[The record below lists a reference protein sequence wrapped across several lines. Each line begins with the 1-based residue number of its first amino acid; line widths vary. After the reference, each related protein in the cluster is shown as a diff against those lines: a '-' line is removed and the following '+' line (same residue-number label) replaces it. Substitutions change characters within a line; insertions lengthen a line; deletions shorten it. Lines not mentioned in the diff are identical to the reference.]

1 MKLGRYQLTFSREE
15 PKAAKSEKGAR
26 YTDRAQHV
34 HTPSDAMKIAAVYRA
49 VSLISD
55 SVATLPLIYKRRDR
69 SGNYFKPYDTGPG
82 AVLHNLL
89 TVRPNRRQT
98 SFILF
103 KNLVSQ
109 VLLLGNAYAY
119 LRRDSYGQPMELLLL
134 TPYSCS
140 YDPWSDTYYVEDSIN
155 SVRGIFPG
163 DEILHF
169 KNVSLDGGYTGVS
182 TISFAAQTLGI
193 AATAAAETQTR
204 FATGGKFKAIL
215 HNDYSMKGWGEYQD
229 DQMKSNAEQIQEA
242 IDSGQD
248 IIPVRGDGKLDQI
261 SMSSVDMQFLENIK
275 LTITEIARFF
285 NVPKSKLFD
294 DSNANY
300 KSAEIATVGFYADCL
315 SPILTMIES
324 EFKAKLIPWKAYSDY
339 KFKYD
344 LSKLY
349 TTDLTTKGVYQTKQ
363 IANGLQTVNDLRRS
377 EDCPP
382 VEGGDQVFI
391 TCNVAPI
398 NGPKITGKPDDV
410 ETPLEKDDQPGKP

>member
-1 MKLGRYQLTFSREE
+1 
-15 PKAAKSEKGAR
+15 
-26 YTDRAQHV
+26 
-34 HTPSDAMKIAAVYRA
+34 
-49 VSLISD
+49 
-55 SVATLPLIYKRRDR
+55 
-69 SGNYFKPYDTGPG
+69 
-82 AVLHNLL
+82 
-89 TVRPNRRQT
+89 
-98 SFILF
+98 
-103 KNLVSQ
+103 
-109 VLLLGNAYAY
+109 
-119 LRRDSYGQPMELLLL
+119 MELLLL

-242 IDSGQD
+242 IDCGQD
-248 IIPVRGDGKLDQI
+248 IIPVRGDGKLDQL

-300 KSAEIATVGFYADCL
+300 KSAEIATVGFYSDCL

-324 EFKAKLIPWKAYSDY
+324 EFKAKLIPRNAYSDY

-344 LSKLY
+344 LSRLY
-349 TTDLTTKGVYQTKQ
+349 TTDLTTKGIYQAKQ
-363 IANGLQTVNDLRRS
+363 IANGLQTVNDLRRL

-382 VEGGDQVFI
+382 VEGGEQVFI
-391 TCNVAPI
+391 TCNIAPI
-398 NGPKITGKPDDV
+398 NSPKISGEVSGGNTIP
-410 ETPLEKDDQPGKP
+410 PKDDQPGKP

>member
-15 PKAAKSEKGAR
+15 PKTAKSEKGAR

-82 AVLHNLL
+82 AVLYNLL

-155 SVRGIFPG
+155 KVRGIFPG

-215 HNDYSMKGWGEYQD
+215 HNDYSVKGMGEYQD
-229 DQMKSNAEQIQEA
+229 DQIKSNADQIQEA
-242 IDSGQD
+242 INCGQD
-248 IIPVRGDGKLDQI
+248 IIPVRGDGKLDQL

-324 EFKAKLIPWKAYSDY
+324 EFKAKLIPRKACPDY

-344 LSKLY
+344 LSRLY
-349 TTDLTTKGVYQTKQ
+349 TTDLTTKGIYQTKQ

-391 TCNVAPI
+391 TCNIAPI
-398 NGPKITGKPDDV
+398 NSPKISGEVSGGNTIP
-410 ETPLEKDDQPGKP
+410 EKDDQPGNP